1 MLSNGYH
8 QTRYGIPVVQKVLSF
23 ACKIPRGVQRWCTDL
38 YFAMPKNKKKNQDRH
53 KNSAVITIRLK
64 NSEIEAIDEIV
75 KFSEFR
81 SRNEC
86 VRYLLQPAL
95 VKFITAINTK
105 SAWKAS
111 VAQISAEI
119 DLNKRLKLAR
129 VNSNKNAQIEIPGID
144 DLEVVTA

>member
-1 MLSNGYH
+1 MKYRSLNKFSDLLAIV
-8 QTRYGIPVVQKVLSF
+8 RVVYKS
-23 ACKIPRGVQRWCTDL
+23 GVQTTL
-38 YFAMPKNKKKNQDRH
+38 FAMPKTKQKNKDRH
-53 KNSAVITIRLK
+53 KNSATLTIRLK

-119 DLNKRLKLAR
+119 DLNKRLKMAR
-129 VNSNKNAQIEIPGID
+129 VNSNKNAQLEIPDID
-144 DLEVVTA
+144 IDVVHA